1 MSRNPKLVY
10 ALLISVWGLILAWQ
24 AYEHYRVGEAARAA
38 LITRS
43 STITKTLGLV
53 VRSQRRFGG
62 MVAQDR
68 IEPALTELV
77 KSGDLISVALL
88 NASGEIVASAGAPLP
103 DTKTIIQKGERW
115 GVNTV
120 TLVNLLDLGGTPSPQ
135 GDQPHPTIVLP
146 KRQPGDTQRVEFP
159 RPERVPATAS
169 TNSNSTN
176 DPPSRPAGRPPGSP
190 WGRGRMD
197 EKEYQSLL
205 ERRGL
210 HGLLITMPT
219 ESVHQ
224 ATHSDLWTR
233 GIISAFATISMLGMG
248 LAWRNLETSSEL
260 QMRLIRASELNSHL
274 KQMNLAAAGL
284 AHETRNPLNIIRG
297 LAQMISKEVETS
309 PEIRGKSR
317 EIIDETDR
325 VTAQLN
331 EFINYSRP
339 REVRRAAVPL
349 VAVVEEVVRAL
360 RYDTD
365 EKQIGIEV
373 LAEPLAIEADEQ
385 MLRQAVFNLVL
396 NAVQAVNL
404 KGQITISARKPSSAE
419 ASLQISDNGPG
430 IAPEHQGEIFKPYF
444 TTHQKGTG
452 LGLAVVQQIVL
463 AHGWEIECMANDP
476 VGATF
481 RITHLKIVS

>member
-10 ALLISVWGLILAWQ
+10 ALLVSGWGLILAWQ
-24 AYEHYRVGEAARAA
+24 GYEHYRVGKAARAA

-88 NASGEIVASAGAPLP
+88 NASGEVVASAGVPLP
-103 DTKTIIQKGERW
+103 DTKTIIQEGERW

-120 TLVNLLDLGGTPSPQ
+120 TLVNLLDLGGPASPQ

-146 KRQPGDTQRVEFP
+146 KRVPGDTQRVEFP
-159 RPERVPATAS
+159 RPERTPASIS
-169 TNSNSTN
+169 TNRSSTN
-176 DPPSRPAGRPPGSP
+176 ATPARPPGRPP

-197 EKEYQSLL
+197 EKEYKSLL

-210 HGLLITMPT
+210 HGLLITMST
-219 ESVHQ
+219 ASVHQ

-233 GIISAFATISMLGMG
+233 GIISAFATISMFGLG

-349 VAVVEEVVRAL
+349 VSVVGEVVRAL

-365 EKQIGIEV
+365 EKQIAIEV
-373 LAEPLAIEADEQ
+373 LAESLLIEADEQ

-396 NAVQAVNL
+396 NAIQAVNP
-404 KGQITISARKPSSAE
+404 KGQITISARKETSAE
-419 ASLQISDNGPG
+419 ASLEISDNGPG
-430 IAPEHQGEIFKPYF
+430 IAPEHRGEIFKPYF

-463 AHGWEIECMANDP
+463 AHGWEIDCGSNEPA
-476 VGATF
+476 GATF